1 MFQHVEFFEAP
12 AFTRH
17 VGTYLGD
24 AGLLALQLFLSD
36 QPEAGQIMPG
46 TGGFRKL
53 RWADATRGKG
63 KRGGLR
69 IIYFFLH
76 EDHQV
81 WLFTLY
87 GKDEAD
93 DLTPAQKAQLRAAV
107 EAEQKARYA
116 RRNQRRKRKPSG
128 HN

>member
-1 MFQHVEFFEAP
+1 MVEFFEAP

-17 VGTYLGD
+17 LGAYLDD
-24 AGLLALQLFLSD
+24 AGLLALQLFLID
-36 QPEAGQIMPG
+36 HPEAGKIMPG

-53 RWADATRGKG
+53 RWADETRGKG

-76 EDHQV
+76 EEHQV

-87 GKDEAD
+87 GKGDAA
-93 DLTPAQKAQLRAAV
+93 DLTPDQKAHLRTAID
-107 EAEQKARYA
+107 AERKARRT
-116 RRNQRRKRKPSG
+116 RRGERRGR
-128 HN
+128 

>member
-1 MFQHVEFFEAP
+1 MEFFEAP

-17 VGTYLGD
+17 IGAYLDD
-24 AGLLALQLFLSD
+24 AGLLALQLFLID
-36 QPEAGQIMPG
+36 HPEAGKVMPG

-53 RWADATRGKG
+53 RWGDETRGKG

-69 IIYFFLH
+69 VIYYFLP
-76 EDHQV
+76 EEHQV

-93 DLTPAQKAQLRAAV
+93 DLTPTQKAQLRTV
-107 EAEQKARYA
+107 IDMERKTRQA
-116 RRNQRRKRKPSG
+116 RRSARRRR
-128 HN
+128 

>member
-1 MFQHVEFFEAP
+1 MNGVEFFEAP

-17 VGTYLGD
+17 LPAYLDD
-24 AGLLALQLFLSD
+24 AAFMALQLFLVD
-36 QPEAGQIMPG
+36 QPEAGDLMPG

-53 RWADATRGKG
+53 RWGDERRGKG

-69 IIYFFLH
+69 IIYYFLR

-93 DLTPAQKAQLRAAV
+93 DLTPAQKATLRAAI
-107 EAEQKARYA
+107 EAERERRRAARPKK
-116 RRNQRRKRKPSG
+116 RQR
-128 HN
+128 

>member
-1 MFQHVEFFEAP
+1 MEFFEAP

-17 VGTYLGD
+17 FDAYLDD
-24 AGLLALQLFLSD
+24 AELLALQRFLID
-36 QPEAGQIMPG
+36 HPEAGKVMPG

-53 RWADATRGKG
+53 RWGDETRGKG

-69 IIYFFLH
+69 IIYCFLP
-76 EDHQV
+76 EEHQV

-93 DLTPAQKAQLRAAV
+93 DLTPAQKLHLRAAID
-107 EAEQKARYA
+107 AERKARQT
-116 RRNQRRKRKPSG
+116 RRVERRRR
-128 HN
+128 